1 MALSINEELRR
12 VFELA
17 TLRREATS
25 ITEPHQWQAA
35 TRLQMR
41 CTDARSREKD
51 LYAVRYDRRVEARRR
66 SIVDEAGKVRRDH
79 RPWGEGHDRFDPQA
93 TLRQAHNDV
102 RNAHA
107 ARIQRVDDYERL
119 ELARIV
125 ERARRENAI
134 RGLATDDFQRAADR
148 RAGPDRRVGPSR

>member
-12 VFELA
+12 AFELA
-17 TLRREATS
+17 SLRLVAKS

-35 TRLQMR
+35 ARLHMR
-41 CTDARSREKD
+41 CTDARTREKD
-51 LYAVRYDRRVEARRR
+51 LYHARYDQRVEVRRR
-66 SIVDEAGKVRRDH
+66 WLIDEAGKVWRDL

-93 TLRQAHNDV
+93 SLRQAHNDV

-107 ARIQRVDDYERL
+107 GRIQRINDYERL
-119 ELARIV
+119 ELGRIV

-134 RGLATDDFQRAADR
+134 RGLAANDFQQAADR
-148 RAGPDRRVGPSR
+148 RSGPDRRVGPSG

>member
-12 VFELA
+12 AFELA
-17 TLRREATS
+17 TLRQESRTIS
-25 ITEPHQWQAA
+25 EPHQWQAA
-35 TRLQMR
+35 TRLQIR

-51 LYAVRYDRRVEARRR
+51 LYAVRYDRRVEARRQ
-66 SIVDEAGKVRRDH
+66 SLVDEAGKVRRDH
-79 RPWGEGHDRFDPQA
+79 RPWGVGHDRFDPQA
-93 TLRQAHNDV
+93 TLREAHNDV

-107 ARIQRVDDYERL
+107 ARIQRIDDYERL

-134 RGLATDDFQRAADR
+134 RGLATDNFQRAADR
-148 RAGPDRRVGPSR
+148 RTGPDRRVGPSR